1 MAMTMHV
8 DVVSAENAIFSGL
21 AEFVAAP
28 GSEGELGI
36 YPQHAPL
43 LTRIK
48 PGAIRVVV
56 PNAPEEVFFVSGGI
70 LEIQPG
76 VVTVLADVAIRGHDI
91 DEAKALE
98 AKQAAQDVL
107 QNKNS
112 EVDYAR
118 AQAELVEA
126 IAQLETIEKLKRK
139 VH

>member
-8 DVVSAENAIFSGL
+8 DVVSAEKSIFSGL
-21 AEFVAAP
+21 AEFMAAP
-28 GSEGELGI
+28 GTQGELGI
-36 YPQHAPL
+36 YPRHAPL
-43 LTRIK
+43 ITRIK
-48 PGAIRVVV
+48 PGSIRIKV
-56 PNAPEEVFFVSGGI
+56 PNAEEEVLFVSGGI

-98 AKQAAQDVL
+98 AKRAAQEAM
-107 QNKNS
+107 QGKAS

-126 IAQLETIEKLKRK
+126 VAQLETIEKIKRK

>member
-8 DVVSAENAIFSGL
+8 DVVSAEKAIFSGL
-21 AEFVAAP
+21 AEFMAAP
-28 GSEGELGI
+28 GTQGELGI
-36 YPQHAPL
+36 YPRHAPL
-43 LTRIK
+43 ITRIK
-48 PGAIRVVV
+48 PGSIRIKV
-56 PNAPEEVFFVSGGI
+56 PNAEEEIFFVSGGI

-98 AKQAAQDVL
+98 AKQAAQEAMR
-107 QNKNS
+107 NKAS

-126 IAQLETIEKLKRK
+126 VAQLETIEKLKRK

>member
-8 DVVSAENAIFSGL
+8 DVVSAEKAIFSGL

-28 GSEGELGI
+28 GSQGELGI
-36 YPQHAPL
+36 YPRHAPL
-43 LTRIK
+43 ITRIK
-48 PGAIRVVV
+48 PGSIRIQV
-56 PNAPEEVFFVSGGI
+56 PNAPEEIFFVSGGI

-98 AKQAAQDVL
+98 ARQAAQDAIE
-107 QNKNS
+107 KRSS

-126 IAQLETIEKLKRK
+126 IAQIETIEKLKRK

>member
-8 DVVSAENAIFSGL
+8 DVVSAEKAIFSGL
-21 AEFVAAP
+21 AEFMAAP
-28 GSEGELGI
+28 GTQGELGI
-36 YPQHAPL
+36 YPRHAPL
-43 LTRIK
+43 ITRIK
-48 PGAIRVVV
+48 PGSIRIQV
-56 PNAPEEVFFVSGGI
+56 PNAEEEVFFVSGGI

-76 VVTVLADVAIRGHDI
+76 VVTVLADVAIRGRDI

-98 AKQAAQDVL
+98 AKQAAQEAM
-107 QNKNS
+107 QNKAS

-126 IAQLETIEKLKRK
+126 VAQLETIEKIKRK